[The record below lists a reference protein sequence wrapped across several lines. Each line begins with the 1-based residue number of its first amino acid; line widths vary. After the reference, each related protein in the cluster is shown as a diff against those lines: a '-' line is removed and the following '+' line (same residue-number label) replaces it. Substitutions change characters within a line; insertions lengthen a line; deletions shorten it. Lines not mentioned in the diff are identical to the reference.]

1 MKALIFA
8 AGRGERMRPLT
19 LSTPKPLL
27 PVAGKPLILW
37 QIEALRRAGV
47 VDLVVN
53 LSWLGEQ
60 IRAALGDGQAFGV
73 SIRYSEE
80 GPEPLETGG
89 GMLAALPLLGAE
101 PFLAVNADVWCELD
115 YTRLPRLAVGDLA
128 SLLLVPNPAH
138 HPDGDF
144 MLEDGRVALPQAGV
158 ASWTFAGIGVYRPA
172 LVADQPAG
180 AFKLGPLLKG
190 AARAGRVAGQLH
202 HGRWLDVGSVERL
215 ALADRWA
222 RE

>member
-1 MKALIFA
+1 
-8 AGRGERMRPLT
+8 
-19 LSTPKPLL
+19 
-27 PVAGKPLILW
+27 
-37 QIEALRRAGV
+37 
-47 VDLVVN
+47 
-53 LSWLGEQ
+53 
-60 IRAALGDGQAFGV
+60 
-73 SIRYSEE
+73 
-80 GPEPLETGG
+80 
-89 GMLAALPLLGAE
+89 
-101 PFLAVNADVWCELD
+101 
-115 YTRLPRLAVGDLA
+115 
-128 SLLLVPNPAH
+128 
-138 HPDGDF
+138 

-222 RE
+222 CE